1 MLKPFFKWDQ
11 YKSYQSTYIWYV
23 FFCCP
28 SSTSTALPYN
38 IRALSNYPFD
48 SLFDGLTRSVR
59 SPWTLPHTDTGCI
72 RNKPETMMATK
83 QPANQRRDLG
93 AVWEDSHS
101 NNKCAL
107 NSLQSKAI
115 NNKLVAGSGGPIP
128 IPHVDV
134 QFRLHRLELINHY
147 CIMTI
152 KYNTIS
158 HSIKYNLCELL
169 IWLIWTGWWVLD
181 QLRAAP
187 LRGRSGHC
195 WWSLLRSADPGQNS
209 WCLNSWFRYTL
220 KRWLKYEIGFESV
233 PWG

>member
-1 MLKPFFKWDQ
+1 MICVLQLPILSKARLLVLTSLISFSVWFF
-11 YKSYQSTYIWYV
+11 I
-23 FFCCP
+23 
-28 SSTSTALPYN
+28 
-38 IRALSNYPFD
+38 
-48 SLFDGLTRSVR
+48 DGLTRSLR
-59 SPWTLPHTDTGCI
+59 SPWTLPHTDTDCI

-83 QPANQRRDLG
+83 QLANQRRDLG
-93 AVWEDSHS
+93 AVWEHSHS

-158 HSIKYNLCELL
+158 HSIKYNLCKLL

-195 WWSLLRSADPGQNS
+195 WDQLIQDRTAD
-209 WCLNSWFRYTL
+209 
-220 KRWLKYEIGFESV
+220 V
-233 PWG
+233 

>member
-1 MLKPFFKWDQ
+1 MYDM
-11 YKSYQSTYIWYV
+11 
-23 FFCCP
+23 C
-28 SSTSTALPYN
+28 SSVAHPPPPQLPYN
-38 IRALSNYPFD
+38 IRAQSHFPFD
-48 SLFDGLTRSVR
+48 SLFDSLTRSVL
-59 SPWTLPHTDTGCI
+59 PPLTLPHTDTGCI

-187 LRGRSGHC
+187 LRRAER
-195 WWSLLRSADPGQNS
+195 SLLVIIVEIS
-209 WCLNSWFRYTL
+209 WSRTEQLMSKQLIPLHVETLIEIRDWFWKCPL
-220 KRWLKYEIGFESV
+220 GIVGW
-233 PWG
+233 